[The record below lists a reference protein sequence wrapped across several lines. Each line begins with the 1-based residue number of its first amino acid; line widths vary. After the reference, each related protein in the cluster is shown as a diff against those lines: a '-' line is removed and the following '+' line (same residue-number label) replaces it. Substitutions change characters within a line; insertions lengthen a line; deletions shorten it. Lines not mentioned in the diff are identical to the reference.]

1 MPSLLDMKVIK
12 KRYLTK
18 ENLVKTSLMIVSL
31 PIFIA
36 FWWMLASYFQ
46 GQNFYYL
53 PTPLEVWDAL
63 VQAWTQDPATRLSLL
78 ANVYASLIR
87 FLLGFLLALGLAVPL
102 GLLLGYSRYA
112 NALALPVIELL
123 RPIPPIAWVPFLLLA
138 ASFFW
143 GPILTIFIGV
153 FFPVLSNVI
162 FGVRSVDPL
171 IIDAAKTQGAN
182 RWQVFS
188 KVMFPSSIPY
198 MIAGVKIGLGVGWM
212 CIVAAEMLASQ
223 GGGVGAIIVGGQTV
237 GRYDIMFAGM
247 VTVAV
252 LGILTLLIGSLIERR
267 VKKWMGME

>member
-1 MPSLLDMKVIK
+1 MSSLLDMRVLR
-12 KRYLTK
+12 KRFLTR
-18 ENLVKTSLMIVSL
+18 ENLIKTSLSIISL
-31 PIFIA
+31 PIFLAI
-36 FWWMLASYFQ
+36 WWMLALYFQ
-46 GQNFYYL
+46 GQGYQFL
-53 PTPLEVWDAL
+53 PTPPEVWEAL
-63 VQAWTQDPATRLSLL
+63 VQSWTQDPATRVSLL
-78 ANVYASLIR
+78 ANIYASLVR
-87 FLLGFLLALGLAVPL
+87 FLLGFILAMVIAVPL
-102 GLLLGYSRYA
+102 GLIIGYSEYA
-112 NALALPVIELL
+112 NALAWPTVEVL

-138 ASFFW
+138 AGFFW

-162 FGVRSVDPL
+162 FGVRGVDPL

-198 MIAGVKIGLGVGWM
+198 MMAGVKIGLGVGWM
-212 CIVAAEMLASQ
+212 CIVAAEMLAAQ

-247 VTVAV
+247 IAVAI
-252 LGILTLLIGSLIERR
+252 LGILTLVAGTLIEGR

>member
-1 MPSLLDMKVIK
+1 MPSLLDLKVVK
-12 KRYLTK
+12 KRFFTR
-18 ENLVKTSLMIVSL
+18 ENLIKTFLMIVSL
-31 PIFIA
+31 PIFLA
-36 FWWMLASYFQ
+36 FWWMLALYFQ

-53 PTPLEVWDAL
+53 PTPPEVLDAL
-63 VQAWTQDPATRLSLL
+63 VQSWTMDPATRLSLA
-78 ANVYASLIR
+78 ANIYASLVR

-102 GLLLGYSRYA
+102 GLIIGYSSYA
-112 NALALPVIELL
+112 NALALPVVELL

-188 KVMFPSSIPY
+188 KVVFPSSIPY
-198 MIAGVKIGLGVGWM
+198 MMTGVKIGLGVGWM
-212 CIVAAEMLASQ
+212 CIVAAEMLAAQ

-247 VTVAV
+247 IAVAI
-252 LGILTLLIGSLIERR
+252 LGILTLLVGSLVEGR
-267 VKKWMGME
+267 VKKWMGMA